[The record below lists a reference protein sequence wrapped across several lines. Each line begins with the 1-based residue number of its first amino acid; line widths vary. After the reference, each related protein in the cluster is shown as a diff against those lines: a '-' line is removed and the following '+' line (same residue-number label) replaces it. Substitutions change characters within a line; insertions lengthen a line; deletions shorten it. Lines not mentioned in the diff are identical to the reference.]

1 MTHRQRKKQSFLVDK
16 HQKGFLIKSW
26 VHTILIL
33 SVYVISIPLIFNFV
47 EAERRQFKLHWN
59 ASNPIFRIDNT
70 DNVFD
75 INKGN
80 APWEHDQVDIMCPYY
95 DSSNPSD
102 PKLEEEK
109 YIIYNVNKEEFD
121 SCRIHSSMPRYKI
134 SHT

>member
-1 MTHRQRKKQSFLVDK
+1 MIKVQSTKQSLRVYK
-16 HQKGFLIKSW
+16 HQQRSLIKGGQ
-26 VHTILIL
+26 VLLISL
-33 SVYVISIPLIFNFV
+33 SVFAIFVSFMLDIAQ
-47 EAERRQFKLHWN
+47 AERRQFKLHWN

-95 DSSNPSD
+95 ESKNPSD

-121 SCRIHSSMPRYKI
+121 SCRIHDSMPR
-134 SHT
+134 

>member
-1 MTHRQRKKQSFLVDK
+1 MIRQKQNKHFFLLFK
-16 HQKGFLIKSW
+16 HQKRYLIKRW
-26 VHTILIL
+26 EHAFLIL
-33 SVYVISIPLIFNFV
+33 SVYVISIPLILNLV

-80 APWEHDQVDIMCPYY
+80 APWEHDQVDIMCPFYEPN
-95 DSSNPSD
+95 SPSD
-102 PKLEEEK
+102 LKLEEEK

-121 SCRIHSSMPRYKI
+121 SCRIHNSVPR
-134 SHT
+134 